1 MYKIKDIKLAGQG
14 KLKIEWAEQ
23 QMPVL
28 MQIRKRFLKEKPLKN
43 LRIGCCLH
51 DTKETAVLR

>member
-1 MYKIKDIKLAGQG
+1 MSSKVKNILLAKQG

-28 MQIRKRFLKEKPLKN
+28 KYQRGI
-43 LRIGCCLH
+43 
-51 DTKETAVLR
+51 